1 MTYDRIYRH
10 AECLRTEMEQF
21 AHELDRIVLSSGH
34 SNDPAL
40 FIERHMST
48 ELEYDL
54 VYQDAAGNIIG
65 IQIAAEDGSSVMLSS
80 RTSAVGITSHIYAG
94 HILGGT
100 GILPRGTVVV
110 ACSCLEGP
118 FIEKGTRLLVEE
130 SLPRLGITVDAAILA
145 EPSPAL
151 ASTIPV
157 IGGGQGR
164 DKQAATLEVAVKSPD
179 LAEATSSTAALAY
192 RYLLTR

>member
-34 SNDPAL
+34 GEDPAI

-48 ELEYDL
+48 ELDYDL

-65 IQIAAEDGSSVMLSS
+65 IQVGAEDGSSVMLRSH
-80 RTSAVGITSHIYAG
+80 TGAVGITSHIYAG

-110 ACSCLEGP
+110 ACSCHEGSL
-118 FIEKGTRLLVEE
+118 IEKGTRFLVEE

-145 EPSPAL
+145 EQSPAL
-151 ASTIPV
+151 ASNIPV
-157 IGGGQGR
+157 IGRGPEH
-164 DKQAATLEVAVKSPD
+164 DKQTAALAVALKPQGLVES
-179 LAEATSSTAALAY
+179 TSSTAALAY